1 VTRPRRAQ
9 APSGRASLDGERQQV
24 RRALALRLRRFSD
37 AFPTRPRATDTEAPA
52 VQAHAF
58 ALRQKRAATA
68 HQELRCVAVPT
79 RALCQRVSLQSA
91 R

>member
-1 VTRPRRAQ
+1 MRATST
-9 APSGRASLDGERQQV
+9 A
-24 RRALALRLRRFSD
+24 ALPVLRLPAAS
-37 AFPTRPRATDTEAPA
+37 AKADTEAPA